1 MDWSNVLSTIQMIGA
16 GTAAITAAGAGG
28 EKDKEHAAAALSAI
42 QIILQLHAALQ
53 PAPARLAGALPDGP
67 ASIESPPI
75 PPGAQRMDPP
85 RPAGAVPDKGFTPMD
100 PPAPAKK

>member
-16 GTAAITAAGAGG
+16 GTAAVTAAGAGG

-53 PAPARLAGALPDGP
+53 PARLVGALPDGP

-85 RPAGAVPDKGFTPMD
+85 KPPGAAPEKGYTPMD
-100 PPAPAKK
+100 PPAPVKK